1 MPLLMLLPLTAAVAV
16 QPPAPTIRVTT
27 RLVLVNVI
35 VRSKN
40 QPVAGLT
47 AQDFEVLDRGKPQR
61 IAFFSVTSAHPPAP
75 RRSANPPSVFSNR
88 GESQSE
94 SATTATV
101 LLLDGLNTERP
112 DQVFAKG
119 QVLRFLDRIESSE
132 PIGLYALGRQLHV
145 VHDFT
150 DDREHLAKVLALYRG
165 EQAPWPDTPEA
176 DLRDIFSAAANQTRD
191 LALKNTA
198 DYMLSLRVRETL
210 AALEA
215 IARHLARVPGRKNLI
230 WVSGSFP
237 IYPGFKV
244 VTGTYETSREHSF
257 TAEVARTARLFNDAN
272 MAICPVDARGL
283 FAPVKYS
290 GGASRGAH
298 EVRPDMPSRPFAP
311 DNLDSAKLLA
321 ERTGGVAYYG
331 TNDISGALRGA
342 FEDAQLTYT
351 LGFYPSPEKPDGKFH
366 PLQVR
371 VNRKGVEVRHR
382 GGYTA
387 VEEPA
392 ASKEALAVALKDA
405 LWSPVEASTIELIVR
420 AEHAG
425 KPEAGALDLGIG
437 INPRTFALEPRQ
449 DRWVGSL
456 DVVLAQFDAQ
466 GRALEAAK
474 DTVDIDLTRERFEG
488 LRDDWLTLRKTVK
501 IAPQCAAIRVVVQ
514 DRATGNLG
522 SVHVP
527 LRKLGR
533 GTPDP

>member
-1 MPLLMLLPLTAAVAV
+1 
-16 QPPAPTIRVTT
+16 
-27 RLVLVNVI
+27 
-35 VRSKN
+35 
-40 QPVAGLT
+40 
-47 AQDFEVLDRGKPQR
+47 
-61 IAFFSVTSAHPPAP
+61 
-75 RRSANPPSVFSNR
+75 
-88 GESQSE
+88 
-94 SATTATV
+94 
-101 LLLDGLNTERP
+101 
-112 DQVFAKG
+112 
-119 QVLRFLDRIESSE
+119 
-132 PIGLYALGRQLHV
+132 
-145 VHDFT
+145 
-150 DDREHLAKVLALYRG
+150 
-165 EQAPWPDTPEA
+165 
-176 DLRDIFSAAANQTRD
+176 
-191 LALKNTA
+191 
-198 DYMLSLRVRETL
+198 
-210 AALEA
+210 
-215 IARHLARVPGRKNLI
+215 
-230 WVSGSFP
+230 
-237 IYPGFKV
+237 
-244 VTGTYETSREHSF
+244 
-257 TAEVARTARLFNDAN
+257 
-272 MAICPVDARGL
+272 
-283 FAPVKYS
+283 
-290 GGASRGAH
+290 
-298 EVRPDMPSRPFAP
+298 
-311 DNLDSAKLLA
+311 
-321 ERTGGVAYYG
+321 
-331 TNDISGALRGA
+331 
-342 FEDAQLTYT
+342 
-351 LGFYPSPEKPDGKFH
+351 
-366 PLQVR
+366 
-371 VNRKGVEVRHR
+371 VEVRHR